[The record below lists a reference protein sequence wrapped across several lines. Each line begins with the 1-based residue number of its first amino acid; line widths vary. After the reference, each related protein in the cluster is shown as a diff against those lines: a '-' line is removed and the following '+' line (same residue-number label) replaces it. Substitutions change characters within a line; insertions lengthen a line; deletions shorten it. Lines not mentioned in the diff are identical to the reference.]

1 MNIGYSRPITVRVT
15 RNAYRGKEGAVV
27 HGVEVD
33 PETLVKANRFQ
44 HLVISIEG
52 NDQDVVISEI
62 KKGMLIDVR
71 PKTKLKGRTE
81 NGFERFLITTSNVD
95 ILRPQ
100 SKLIVDL
107 IGGSSRFKGIGP
119 IKAQKL
125 WNHFGE
131 ELFKHLDNGDIET
144 LRQILTEEAA
154 NNAASAWQKYILLD
168 EMRYCNMTLK
178 LPVPLSMRVVD
189 FYRDET
195 IAKLNEDPY
204 RLLTFGLSFEEC
216 DGIASDLNFF
226 PDSAIRLA
234 AAVEAALYK
243 ILDKGSTAALQNEL
257 TEPLTQLLKSNAN
270 GGDDSEELVSQALSE
285 AYLTDN
291 YVRLAE
297 KVYQSNGAFMMECF
311 VAQRLFELIRK
322 PTQLRTSPSQVD
334 EIIEMYE
341 HEKGF
346 TLTSLQKE
354 AVKKATQHH
363 FFIINGGAGVGKT
376 TVLDAMYRVFASIH
390 VKPIQIALAGKAA
403 KRMTEA
409 TGYESFTIA
418 RFLRSFDFKKY
429 KGMELVIVI
438 DESSMVD
445 LPSMYRLLKFIP
457 YGTRILMLGDTGQ
470 LPPVD
475 FGLVLHEL
483 IEIDLVPKT
492 TLTKVKRQGNDSNI
506 PAASIKIRQGEL
518 PDFGNDDV
526 RFITA
531 NSHGLIRKE
540 VAALYKELP
549 DSTQVIC
556 PTNRMADAINELC
569 ASFNKK
575 PRLKV
580 FVDDYDRYQETQFRL
595 NDKVMCCKN
604 LYDMDIMNGSVGE
617 VAEVYKK
624 QRLVKAETGDDE
636 IVSYGKVL
644 WDDGVTREVTIE
656 VVDALKLAY
665 AMTIHKS
672 QGSQFERVVIPIDG
686 GNHTSV
692 TMYYTAITRAEKEVI
707 FVGNLKLLQAALLR
721 NSANDR
727 MVNLGAKLRHC
738 FALENSH

>member
-1 MNIGYSRPITVRVT
+1 M
-15 RNAYRGKEGAVV
+15 
-27 HGVEVD
+27 
-33 PETLVKANRFQ
+33 
-44 HLVISIEG
+44 
-52 NDQDVVISEI
+52 
-62 KKGMLIDVR
+62 
-71 PKTKLKGRTE
+71 
-81 NGFERFLITTSNVD
+81 
-95 ILRPQ
+95 
-100 SKLIVDL
+100 
-107 IGGSSRFKGIGP
+107 
-119 IKAQKL
+119 
-125 WNHFGE
+125 
-131 ELFKHLDNGDIET
+131 
-144 LRQILTEEAA
+144 
-154 NNAASAWQKYILLD
+154 
-168 EMRYCNMTLK
+168 
-178 LPVPLSMRVVD
+178 
-189 FYRDET
+189 
-195 IAKLNEDPY
+195 
-204 RLLTFGLSFEEC
+204 
-216 DGIASDLNFF
+216 
-226 PDSAIRLA
+226 
-234 AAVEAALYK
+234 
-243 ILDKGSTAALQNEL
+243 
-257 TEPLTQLLKSNAN
+257 
-270 GGDDSEELVSQALSE
+270 
-285 AYLTDN
+285 
-291 YVRLAE
+291 
-297 KVYQSNGAFMMECF
+297 
-311 VAQRLFELIRK
+311 ELI
-322 PTQLRTSPSQVD
+322 
-334 EIIEMYE
+334 
-341 HEKGF
+341 
-346 TLTSLQKE
+346 
-354 AVKKATQHH
+354 
-363 FFIINGGAGVGKT
+363 
-376 TVLDAMYRVFASIH
+376 
-390 VKPIQIALAGKAA
+390 
-403 KRMTEA
+403 
-409 TGYESFTIA
+409 
-418 RFLRSFDFKKY
+418 
-429 KGMELVIVI
+429 IVI

-483 IEIDLVPKT
+483 IEIDLVPKI

-531 NSHGLIRKE
+531 NSHGVIKKE

-727 MVNLGAKLRHC
+727 MVNLGAKQRHC